1 MSQKRERVSSII
13 VCTLHCKSLT
23 KIAEKRKKLN
33 KCYKCNRCMHVE
45 VELEYQES
53 NHFSPFHIRLSYLAI
68 RHSRIKK
75 ASFEIMLPRSHALSD
90 VIFNSKLSG
99 KAWDNTRDGNI
110 LFCFGPHKKCT
121 MGHKNIH
128 TDCLIIVKDFFT
140 IHHWQLNPTPKISS
154 RFFVHLEI

>member
-1 MSQKRERVSSII
+1 
-13 VCTLHCKSLT
+13 
-23 KIAEKRKKLN
+23 
-33 KCYKCNRCMHVE
+33 MHVE

-68 RHSRIKK
+68 RHSGIKK
-75 ASFEIMLPRSHALSD
+75 ASFEIILPRSHALSD

-121 MGHKNIH
+121 TGHKNIR
-128 TDCLIIVKDFFT
+128 TDCLIIVKDFLSPT
-140 IHHWQLNPTPKISS
+140 VDSSIQLPRYAVAFLYTWRFNSSDNCQRTRISKFDKIFPLYAPASRSS
-154 RFFVHLEI
+154 EYS